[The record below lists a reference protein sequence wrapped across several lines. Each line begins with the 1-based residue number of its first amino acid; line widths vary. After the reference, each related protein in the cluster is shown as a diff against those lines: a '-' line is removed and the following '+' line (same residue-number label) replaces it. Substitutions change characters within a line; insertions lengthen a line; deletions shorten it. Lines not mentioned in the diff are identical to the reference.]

1 MIVII
6 GAGPAG
12 LSAAYHLG
20 DEDYTILEAEAE
32 AGGLC
37 RSFDLGGATFDLGGH
52 AFFTKHDYVR
62 ELVERLCEP
71 GVFAQTREAWLYSHG
86 TFVRY
91 PFQSHLHGLP
101 SEVVEDC
108 LVGLYDAARRQE
120 AAAAPT
126 NLRDWIELTFGPGI
140 AAHFML
146 PYNEKLWAYPLTE
159 IAPGWT
165 SNRVV
170 TPDVRAIVG
179 GALRSDRFSDF
190 PNAVVRYPAAGGF
203 ANLYQGF
210 LDTVGDRIA
219 RHTVTEV
226 RPDQREVRVGD
237 GTLIGYDR
245 LVSTMPLDELVTKTD
260 GLGDCCRQAAAE
272 LRYNSLYLVN
282 LVFDRPAMTEM
293 QRVYCADPEVPF
305 HKLVLNSNSSPELR
319 SRPVFGIQA
328 EVSFSPRK
336 HVDPDALPERVLA
349 ALRRM
354 GIAEEGDQVTASS
367 VVTVPRAY
375 PVQTSGSA
383 EARAHLL
390 GEFEQRRIHCAGRF
404 GEWLYI
410 NSDDAV
416 MRGRARAEEILAAR
430 AATVSGGASGQ

>member
-20 DEDYTILEAEAE
+20 DEEHTILESEPE
-32 AGGLC
+32 PGGLC

-52 AFFTKHDYVR
+52 AFFTKHEYVR

-71 GVFAQTREAWLYSHG
+71 GVFAQPREAWVHSHD

-101 SEVVEDC
+101 SDVVEEC
-108 LVGLYDAARRQE
+108 LVGLFEAARRQ
-120 AAAAPT
+120 ASAAAPA
-126 NLRDWIELTFGPGI
+126 NLREWIELTFGPGI

-146 PYNEKLWAYPLTE
+146 PYNEKLWAFPLTE

-170 TPDVRAIVG
+170 TPDVAAIVG
-179 GALRSDRFSDF
+179 GALRPERFSDF

-210 LDTVGDRIA
+210 LRSVGDRIR
-219 RHTVTEV
+219 RHTVIEV
-226 RPDQREVRVGD
+226 SPETSTVRVED
-237 GTLIGYDR
+237 GTGIGYDR
-245 LVSTMPLDELVTKTD
+245 LISTMPLDELVARTN
-260 GLGDCCRQAAAE
+260 GLDDCCRAAAGE
-272 LRYNSLYLVN
+272 LRHNSLHLVN

-293 QRVYCADPEVPF
+293 QRVYCADPDIPF
-305 HKLVLNSNSSPELR
+305 HKLVLNSNSNPELR
-319 SRPVFGIQA
+319 SRPCFGIQA
-328 EVSFSPRK
+328 EVSFSEHKR
-336 HVDPDALPERVLA
+336 VDPDGLPERVLA
-349 ALRRM
+349 ALRRI
-354 GIAEEGDQVTASS
+354 GIAEAADQVTATR

-375 PVQTSGSA
+375 PVQTA
-383 EARAHLL
+383 ATVEARTHLL
-390 GEFEQRRIHCAGRF
+390 DEFRRRRIHCAGRF

-416 MRGRARAEEILAAR
+416 MRGRARAEEILAERTGSA
-430 AATVSGGASGQ
+430 G